1 MSQQGPI
8 LVVST
13 ARRPSFA
20 TTLDIGRLFPVVETE
35 WADAMRAVEQVQ
47 PAAVLAATSD
57 TDAAGLAQLAARVA
71 ARQPYLP
78 LISIDPRVAHPDNV
92 IPFFQNQIPQPQVS
106 PTQPMQTQGGSDR
119 LTARLRAALRVRSLH
134 ATVMRRLEPATPM
147 GLSHIDPARDATVLL
162 IGRGGAY
169 PTLSVALGERTGVVG
184 ALSIEAA
191 AKHLNVRDIDG
202 IVLGEGFSPRVIDA
216 FLTVLTEDARFRNLP
231 IVLTGGDLAPTYDL
245 PNLEVVSAAT
255 AQVVATVL
263 PLIRQHAF
271 EAHLSRTL
279 KAIDADGLI
288 DARTGLLTPEAF
300 ERDFA
305 SAIYQTQQ
313 RGGGLSVARFAFDP
327 EHPRA
332 QFDGARIISRLMR
345 QMDFGAAQEDGS
357 VVVVF
362 AEADLKTAHTIAR
375 RLSSVMRHT
384 SHGHRDARSEPAV
397 TAATLMPNDSAKS
410 LRSRLQAEAHRA
422 AS

>member
-13 ARRPSFA
+13 AKQPSFA
-20 TTLDIGRLFPVVETE
+20 ASIDIGRLFPVVETE
-35 WADAMRAVEQVQ
+35 WADAVRAVEQVQ

-57 TDAAGLAQLAARVA
+57 TDAAGLADLATRVA

-78 LISIDPRVAHPDNV
+78 LISVDPRIPHPDNV
-92 IPFFQNQIPQPQVS
+92 IPFFQA
-106 PTQPMQTQGGSDR
+106 QGGSDR
-119 LTARLRAALRVRSLH
+119 LMSRLRAALRVRSLH
-134 ATVMRRLEPATPM
+134 ATVMRRLVPSTPM
-147 GLSHIDPARDATVLL
+147 ALSHIDPARDATVLL

-202 IVLGEGFSPRVIDA
+202 IVLGEGFSPRVVDA

-231 IVLTGGDLAPTYDL
+231 IVLTGGDMAPAYDL
-245 PNLEVVSAAT
+245 PNLEVVSADA
-255 AQVVATVL
+255 AEVVATAL

-345 QMDFGAAQEDGS
+345 QMDFGAAEADGS

-362 AEADLKTAHTIAR
+362 AETDLKTAHTIAR

-384 SHGHRDARSEPAV
+384 SHGQRDARAEPAV
-397 TAATLMPNDSAKS
+397 TVATLLPNDSVKS
-410 LRSRLQAEAHRA
+410 LRSRLQEEAHRA

>member
-20 TTLDIGRLFPVVETE
+20 AALDAAKLFPVIETE
-35 WADAMRAVEQVQ
+35 WTDAARAVEQVQ
-47 PAAVLAATSD
+47 PAAVLAAISD
-57 TDAAGLAQLAARVA
+57 TEEAKLTDLAALVA

-78 LISIDPRVAHPDNV
+78 LVAVDPPAAVPDNV
-92 IPFFQNQIPQPQVS
+92 IPFFQSQDARPQH
-106 PTQPMQTQGGSDR
+106 GGIDR
-119 LTARLRAALRVRSLH
+119 LVGRLRAALRIRSLH
-134 ATVMRRLEPATPM
+134 ATVMRRLVPAVPM
-147 GLSHIDPARDATVLL
+147 ALSQIDPARDATVLL
-162 IGRGGAY
+162 VGRGGAY
-169 PTLSVALGERTGVVG
+169 PALSVALGERTGVVG

-191 AKHLNVRDIDG
+191 AKHLNTRDIDG
-202 IVLGEGFSPRVIDA
+202 IILGEGFSPRVIDA
-216 FLTVLTEDARFRNLP
+216 FLTVLAEDARFRKLP
-231 IVLTGGDLAPTYDL
+231 VVVTAGDLAPAYDL
-245 PNLEVVSAAT
+245 ANLEMISGEAPR
-255 AQVVATVL
+255 VVATAL
-263 PLIRQHAF
+263 PLVRLHAF

-288 DARTGLLTPEAF
+288 DARTGLLTVEAF

-327 EHPRA
+327 DHPRA
-332 QFDGARIISRLMR
+332 QFDGARIICRLMR
-345 QMDFGAAQEDGS
+345 RMDFGAAQEDGS

-362 AEADLKTAHTIAR
+362 TEADLKTAHTIAR

-384 SHGHRDARSEPAV
+384 SHGKRDTPSEPIV
-397 TAATLMPNDSAKS
+397 SVATLLPNDSAKS
-410 LRSRLQAEAHRA
+410 LRSRLYDDAQRA

>member
-13 ARRPSFA
+13 ARRPPFA
-20 TTLDIGRLFPVVETE
+20 AALDAAKLFPVIETD
-35 WADAMRAVEQVQ
+35 WTDAARAVEQVQ
-47 PAAVLAATSD
+47 PAAVLAAVSD
-57 TDAAGLAQLAARVA
+57 TDEAKLTELAALVA

-78 LISIDPRVAHPDNV
+78 LVAIDPPAAVPDHV
-92 IPFFQNQIPQPQVS
+92 IPFFQSQDAQPQ
-106 PTQPMQTQGGSDR
+106 QGGIDR
-119 LTARLRAALRVRSLH
+119 LVARLRAALRVRSLH
-134 ATVMRRLEPATPM
+134 ATVMRRLVPAVPM
-147 GLSHIDPARDATVLL
+147 ALSQIDPARDATVLL
-162 IGRGGAY
+162 VGRGGAY
-169 PTLSVALGERTGVVG
+169 PALSVALGERTGVVG

-202 IVLGEGFSPRVIDA
+202 IILGEGFSPRVIDA
-216 FLTVLTEDARFRNLP
+216 FLTVLAEDARFRKLP
-231 IVLTGGDLAPTYDL
+231 VVVTASDLAPAYDL
-245 PNLEVVSAAT
+245 ANLEMISGDAPR
-255 AQVVATVL
+255 VVATAL
-263 PLIRQHAF
+263 PLVRLHAF

-288 DARTGLLTPEAF
+288 DARTGLLTAEAF

-313 RGGGLSVARFAFDP
+313 RGGGLSVARFAFEPD
-327 EHPRA
+327 HPRA

-345 QMDFGAAQEDGS
+345 RMDFGAAQEDGS

-362 AEADLKTAHTIAR
+362 TEADLKTAHTIAR

-384 SHGHRDARSEPAV
+384 SHGKRDTPSEPTV
-397 TAATLMPNDSAKS
+397 SVATLLPNDSAKS
-410 LRSRLQAEAHRA
+410 LRSRLQENAHRA

>member
-20 TTLDIGRLFPVVETE
+20 ATLDIGKLFPVVETE
-35 WADAMRAVEQVQ
+35 WADAVRAVEQVQ
-47 PAAVLAATSD
+47 PAAILAATGD
-57 TDAAGLAQLAARVA
+57 TDAAGLARLAARAA

-78 LISIDPRVAHPDNV
+78 LISVDPHTPNPDNV
-92 IPFFQNQIPQPQVS
+92 IPFFQ
-106 PTQPMQTQGGSDR
+106 TQGNSDR
-119 LTARLRAALRVRSLH
+119 LVARLRAALRVRALH
-134 ATVMRRLEPATPM
+134 ATVMRRLVPSTPM
-147 GLSHIDPARDATVLL
+147 SLSQIDPARDATVLL

-216 FLTVLTEDARFRNLP
+216 FLTVLAEDARFRNLP
-231 IVLTGGDLAPTYDL
+231 IVVTAGNLVPAYDL
-245 PNLEVVSAAT
+245 PNLEMVAEDAAK
-255 AQVVATVL
+255 VVATAL
-263 PLIRQHAF
+263 PLVRQHTF
-271 EAHLSRTL
+271 EALLSRTL
-279 KAIDADGLI
+279 KAIDAEGLI
-288 DARTGLLTPEAF
+288 DARTGLLTREAF

-345 QMDFGAAQEDGS
+345 QMDFGAAHDDGS
-357 VVVVF
+357 VIVVL
-362 AEADLKTAHTIAR
+362 AEADLKTAHSVAR

-384 SHGHRDARSEPAV
+384 SHGRDAGSDPVV
-397 TAATLMPNDSAKS
+397 TVATLMPNDSSKS
-410 LRSRLQAEAHRA
+410 LRSRLHEETHRA